1 MGLKFERLVDD
12 DKERLS
18 PDEVVL
24 RARRIA
30 RGQGYLKR
38 INPGCAIQQA
48 MRTT

>member
-30 RGQGYLKR
+30 RDK
-38 INPGCAIQQA
+38 AI
-48 MRTT
+48 